1 MMWLEWSGEGR
12 GRRDVPLA
20 VDADETQ
27 VADESMAHEGDAAA
41 LGRAVEEGDTG
52 AVLFER
58 VGVEHG
64 RLVSVGVDRLGVVGR
79 VGDLS
84 QAIAVDADL
93 IAEADA
99 EPGLLLD
106 VEEAGWSVDA
116 GGDGVLADLPKG
128 LPHHGI
134 GIFVY
139 ESVPG
144 RSRRRAVVRTRMGF
158 EDKRHNV

>member
-1 MMWLEWSGEGR
+1 M
-12 GRRDVPLA
+12 
-20 VDADETQ
+20 T
-27 VADESMAHEGDAAA
+27 HEGDTAA

-64 RLVSVGVDRLGVVGR
+64 RLVRVGVDRLGVVGR

-99 EPGLLLD
+99 ETGLLLD

-128 LPHHGI
+128 FAHHGI

-144 RSRRRAVVRTRMGF
+144 RSRRRAVVCTRMGF